1 MYNCENKSYIYRQRP
16 GPALKAGRSLV
27 PCMTDEELREAVES
41 FVDDVD
47 LALSEYE
54 QGYADADATLT
65 VVQSHLAD
73 LRDELE

>member
-1 MYNCENKSYIYRQRP
+1 MS
-16 GPALKAGRSLV
+16 
-27 PCMTDEELREAVES
+27 DEDLHEAVES

-73 LRDELE
+73 LQEVVEGEAPD

>member
-1 MYNCENKSYIYRQRP
+1 
-16 GPALKAGRSLV
+16 
-27 PCMTDEELREAVES
+27 MTDEDLRDAVKS

-73 LRDELE
+73 LREVVEETETESE